1 MKADQTLDCMGLLCP
16 MPVVNTA
23 LRLEE
28 MKEGEV
34 LEIVADDKGINKDMP
49 AWCEATGQ
57 ELLGIEQKGNEFHVF
72 VKKKA

>member
-1 MKADQTLDCMGLLCP
+1 MKHDQTLDCMGLLCP

-34 LEIVADDKGINKDMP
+34 LEIVADDKGIKKDMP
-49 AWCEATGQ
+49 AWCEATGH
-57 ELLGIEQKGNEFHVF
+57 EYLGIEQKGNEFHVF
-72 VKKKA
+72 VKKTS

>member
-1 MKADQTLDCMGLLCP
+1 MGLLCP

-49 AWCEATGQ
+49 AWCEATGH
-57 ELLGIEQKGNEFHVF
+57 ECLGIEQKGNEFHVF
-72 VKKKA
+72 VKKKS

>member
-1 MKADQTLDCMGLLCP
+1 MKFDHSLDCMGLLCP

-23 LRLEE
+23 LKLEE

-34 LEIVADDKGINKDMP
+34 LEIISDDKGIKKDMP

-57 ELLGIEQKGNEFHVF
+57 EYLGLEEKGNEVHVF
-72 VKKKA
+72 VKKKS

>member
-1 MKADQTLDCMGLLCP
+1 MKANQILDCMGLLCP

-34 LEIVADDKGINKDMP
+34 LEIVSDDKGIKTDMP

-57 ELLGIEQKGNEFHVF
+57 EFLNIEQKGNEIHVF
-72 VKKKA
+72 VKKKS

>member
-23 LRLEE
+23 LKLEE

-34 LEIVADDKGINKDMP
+34 LEIVADDKGIKKDMP

-57 ELLGIEQKGNEFHVF
+57 ECMSIEQKGNEFHVF
-72 VKKKA
+72 VKKKS

>member
-1 MKADQTLDCMGLLCP
+1 MKFDHSLDCMGLLCP

-23 LRLEE
+23 LKLEE

-34 LEIVADDKGINKDMP
+34 LEIIADDKGIKKDMP

-57 ELLGIEQKGNEFHVF
+57 ECLGFEEKGNEVHVF
-72 VKKKA
+72 VKKKS

>member
-1 MKADQTLDCMGLLCP
+1 MKSDHTLDCMGLLCP

-34 LEIVADDKGINKDMP
+34 LEIVADDKGIKLDMP

-57 ELLGIEQKGNEFHVF
+57 EFVGIEQKGNEFHVF
-72 VKKKA
+72 VKKKS

>member
-28 MKEGEV
+28 MKDGEV
-34 LEIVADDKGINKDMP
+34 LEIVADDKGIKKDMP

-57 ELLGIEQKGNEFHVF
+57 EFLGVEQKGNEFHVF
-72 VKKKA
+72 VKKKS

>member
-1 MKADQTLDCMGLLCP
+1 MNADQTLDCMGLLCP

-34 LEIVADDKGINKDMP
+34 LEIVADDKGIKLDMP

-57 ELLGIEQKGNEFHVF
+57 EFLGIEQKGNEFHVF
-72 VKKKA
+72 VKKKG

>member
-1 MKADQTLDCMGLLCP
+1 MKHDQTLDCMGLLCP

-34 LEIVADDKGINKDMP
+34 LEIVADDKGIKKDMP
-49 AWCEATGQ
+49 AWCEATGH
-57 ELLGIEQKGNEFHVF
+57 EYLGIEEKGNEVHVF
-72 VKKKA
+72 VKKKS